1 MQPLRQITSPV
12 VLLPY
17 ADVNTD
23 DIIPA
28 RYLKVTDKSGLAR
41 GLFARWRYREDGSP
55 NPDFPL
61 NRPEAREAHIL
72 LTGPNFGSGSS
83 REHAVWALMQWG
95 FRAVLAPSFAD
106 IFYNNAVKN
115 GLLPAQLEEH
125 IHAALVAWVE
135 AHPGEAI
142 TVDLEAREIRLPDGA
157 TYPFSIDDFSRQCLL
172 QGMDELDFLLR
183 HLDAIR
189 AYEARTGKMYE
200 NLSAPGREQP

>member
-1 MQPLRQITSPV
+1 MQPFTQLTSPV
-12 VLLPY
+12 VLLPR

-28 RYLKVTDKSGLAR
+28 QYLKVTDKAGLAR
-41 GLFARWRYREDGSP
+41 GLFARWRYREDGTP

-61 NRPEAREAHIL
+61 NRPEAREARIL

-95 FRAVLAPSFAD
+95 FRAVLAPSFSD

-115 GLLPAQLEEH
+115 GLLPAQLDEGT
-125 IHAALVAWVE
+125 HAALVAWVE

-142 TVDLEAREIRLPDGA
+142 TVDLETREIRLPDG
-157 TYPFSIDDFSRQCLL
+157 TTFPFHIDDFSRQCLL
-172 QGMDELDFLLR
+172 QGLDELDFLLR
-183 HLDAIR
+183 HEDRIR
-189 AYEARTGKMYE
+189 AYEQAHHK
-200 NLSAPGREQP
+200 